1 MARELWL
8 LRHGDAEPGDGKPDE
23 ERRLTDR
30 GERQAT
36 AAGAALAAIGADFAL
51 ALTSPRLRALHT
63 AQLACRRLE
72 LEPLEHPPL
81 SDGFGR
87 DDALAVLEGQDADAR
102 VLIVGHEPDF
112 SQTVYEL
119 TGGRVDLKKG
129 GLAAVAVEAGEGE
142 LLLLL
147 RPGEL
152 AALAGAGGGAI

>member
-36 AAGAALAAIGADFAL
+36 AAGAALEAIGAEFAL
-51 ALTSPRLRALHT
+51 ALTSPRVRAVQT
-63 AQLACRRLE
+63 AQLACRRLG
-72 LEPLEHPPL
+72 LEPVEHPPL

-87 DDALAVLEGQDADAR
+87 DDALVVLEGQEDDAR
-102 VLIVGHEPDF
+102 VLVVGHEPDF

-119 TGGRVDLKKG
+119 TGGRADLKKG
-129 GLAAVAVEAGEGE
+129 GLAAVSVKSGEGE

-147 RPGEL
+147 RPREL
-152 AALAGAGGGAI
+152 AGLAGAGGGAI

>member
-36 AAGAALAAIGADFAL
+36 AAGAALAALGAEFTL
-51 ALTSPRLRALHT
+51 ALTSPRVRALQT
-63 AQLACRRLE
+63 AQLACRHLG
-72 LEPLEHPPL
+72 LEPVEHPPL
-81 SDGFGR
+81 SDRFGR
-87 DDALAVLEGQDADAR
+87 DDALVVLEGQDADAR
-102 VLIVGHEPDF
+102 VLVVGHEPDF

-119 TGGRVDLKKG
+119 TGGRVDVKKG

-147 RPGEL
+147 RPREL

>member
-36 AAGAALAAIGADFAL
+36 AAGAALEAIGAEFAL
-51 ALTSPRLRALHT
+51 ALTSPRVRAVQT
-63 AQLACRRLE
+63 AQLACRRLG
-72 LEPLEHPPL
+72 LEPVEHPPL

-87 DDALAVLEGQDADAR
+87 DDALVVLEGQDDDAR
-102 VLIVGHEPDF
+102 ILVVGHEPDF

-129 GLAAVAVEAGEGE
+129 GLAAVSLKSGEGE

-147 RPGEL
+147 RPREVAG
-152 AALAGAGGGAI
+152 LAGAGGRDI

>member
-36 AAGAALAAIGADFAL
+36 AAGAALEAIGAEFAL
-51 ALTSPRLRALHT
+51 ALTSPRVRAVQT
-63 AQLACRRLE
+63 AQLACRRLG
-72 LEPLEHPPL
+72 LEPVEHPPL

-87 DDALAVLEGQDADAR
+87 DDALVVLEGQDDDAR
-102 VLIVGHEPDF
+102 ILVVGHEPDF
-112 SQTVYEL
+112 SQAVYEL

-129 GLAAVAVEAGEGE
+129 GLAAVSVKSGEGE

-147 RPGEL
+147 RPREL
-152 AALAGAGGGAI
+152 AGLAGAGGGDI